1 LNPTSTPSTEWE
13 VLLLKKIF
21 SDDFPTKSFETYK
34 FKAVSTNGA
43 VINYKANFNIN
54 KKSDAYT
61 GQGADELKVLF
72 PVNGT
77 SIIARLLT
85 SRKGDLEGHL
95 DFGEKKLGD
104 KNVNLFTNF
113 KTSFDFSNI
122 VIRAGANY
130 FSDKLNSSTH
140 IESDLTNYSLW

>member
-1 LNPTSTPSTEWE
+1 MAKAASLENNLYPFNGLGDTAAE
-13 VLLLKKIF
+13 KIF
-21 SDDFPTKSFETYK
+21 KDDFPVKSFETYK
-34 FKAVSTNGA
+34 FKATSTNGA

-54 KKSDAYT
+54 KKTETYT
-61 GQGADELKVLF
+61 GQGSDELKVTF

-77 SIIARLLT
+77 SVIARLLT
-85 SRKGDLEGHL
+85 NRKGDLEGHL
-95 DFGEKKLGD
+95 DFGEKNVGG

-130 FSDKLNSSTH
+130 FCDKLSSSTH
-140 IESDLTNYSLW
+140 I